1 VGRSPRINKSKT
13 LQHGALFIP
22 PGTPV
27 SSSTYILHHNES
39 VFPNSHTFDPER
51 WLNDPTGPNGKKPL
65 GRYLMSFSKGS
76 RYCLGMQLAYA
87 IMEVM
92 LTALVMRYDLELYE
106 TTERDIVCTC
116 DLTAAGVWEG
126 SQGIRVLVKQRKIS
140 N

>member
-1 VGRSPRINKSKT
+1 M
-13 LQHGALFIP
+13 IP
-22 PGTPV
+22 PV
-27 SSSTYILHHNES
+27 QMAK
-39 VFPNSHTFDPER
+39 SHWD
-51 WLNDPTGPNGKKPL
+51 G
-65 GRYLMSFSKGS
+65 
-76 RYCLGMQLAYA
+76 LGMQLAYA